1 MNIVQL
7 HDRVRFW
14 VDTVSSARFG
24 SDDIDQSINNAIR
37 EIVDE
42 KYDHSRPNHNKDTL
56 QKTQRVR
63 DELSNLVKN
72 DDTDGTFSMQEVSD
86 PVGGN
91 YVRVTVGSF
100 PTDYKYL
107 LSIAFFVG
115 ATKYSVD
122 PLTYDQKNVLNK
134 NPYRRVKSGL
144 FNKLYYTEN
153 NTGILIYHPFQ
164 YAAGTKVEIDYLSDH
179 VDVFYGYEKLPA
191 DTIGLNTAFITALSP
206 TSYDSTEYVSGTQ
219 MSTDGV
225 TNAIDYGIAV
235 VDFVNP
241 VINGFLHEEIAKRA
255 AAGCLLTSGNFEKYK
270 TLKAETLAT

>member
-14 VDTVSSARFG
+14 VDTVSSARFE
-24 SDDIDQSINNAIR
+24 SDDIDQSINNAVR

-42 KYDHSRPNHNKDTL
+42 KYDHSRLNHNKDTL
-56 QKTQRVR
+56 QKTQRIR
-63 DELSNLVKN
+63 DELGGLIKN
-72 DDTDGTFSMQEVSD
+72 GSTPGQFTMQNISD
-86 PVGGN
+86 SVGGN
-91 YVRVTVGSF
+91 YVRVAIEFF

-107 LSIAFFVG
+107 LSIALFVG
-115 ATKYSVD
+115 TTKYDVD
-122 PLTYDQKNVLNK
+122 PLTYDRKTVVNK
-134 NPYRRVKSGL
+134 NPFRRVKSGL
-144 FNKLYYTEN
+144 FNKLYYIEN
-153 NTGILIYHPFQ
+153 ETGILIYHPF
-164 YAAGTKVEIDYLSDH
+164 AFSAPTKVEIDYLSDP

-191 DTIGLNTAFITALSP
+191 DTIGLNTPFITALSP

-219 MSTDGV
+219 MTTDGV

-270 TLKAETLAT
+270 VLKAETLAT